1 MEETYISFTVL
12 ATRITNAT
20 ALDSVAYLLILLE
33 DCDHISLL
41 RLWMFISSPP
51 LLIRSSNE
59 ARKGFLSIAA
69 SHHTKQ

>member
-20 ALDSVAYLLILLE
+20 ALDSAAYLLILLE

-41 RLWMFISSPP
+41 
-51 LLIRSSNE
+51 
-59 ARKGFLSIAA
+59 
-69 SHHTKQ
+69 